1 MPIIM
6 LDFWLKIIIMQSKQL
21 KWYLLALLSLIW
33 GSSFIL
39 IKRGLE
45 GLNPFQLG
53 SLRIIFCAVF
63 LLIIGFRTLKN
74 IPLGQWKYIALTAFM
89 GTFLPAFLFSIAQ
102 MQINSSVSAILNS
115 LTPLNTLIL
124 GATVFGLGFQRR
136 QLIGV
141 VIGLVGCVLLIY
153 NGAINNPNQNYYYAL
168 FVVVASVCYATNV
181 NLIKKYLSDL
191 TPLTISTGN
200 FTVMLVPAIVVLCFS
215 GFFDIADLPQTHRS
229 MMFIAILAILGT
241 GIANIV
247 FFRLIQMS
255 SPIFSSSV
263 TYLIPIVAFGWGLL
277 DGESLTPV
285 QGLGAAIILVGVY
298 FSARK

>member
-1 MPIIM
+1 
-6 LDFWLKIIIMQSKQL
+6 MQSKHL
-21 KWYLLALLSLIW
+21 KWYLLIVLSLIW

-63 LLIIGFRTLKN
+63 LLIIGFKTLKN
-74 IPLGQWKYIALTAFM
+74 IPLGQWKYIALTALM

-124 GATVFGLGFQRR
+124 GVTVFGLGFQRR

-153 NGAINNPNQNYYYAL
+153 NGAINNPSQNYYYAL
-168 FVVVASVCYATNV
+168 FVVVASICYATNV
-181 NLIKKYLSDL
+181 NLIEKYLSDL

-200 FTVMLVPAIVVLCFS
+200 FTIMLIPAVVVLCFS
-215 GFFDIADLPQTHRS
+215 GFFDIASLPETHRS

-241 GIANIV
+241 GVANII

-263 TYLIPIVAFGWGLL
+263 TYLIPIVAFGWGLF
-277 DGESLTPV
+277 DGESLTLV